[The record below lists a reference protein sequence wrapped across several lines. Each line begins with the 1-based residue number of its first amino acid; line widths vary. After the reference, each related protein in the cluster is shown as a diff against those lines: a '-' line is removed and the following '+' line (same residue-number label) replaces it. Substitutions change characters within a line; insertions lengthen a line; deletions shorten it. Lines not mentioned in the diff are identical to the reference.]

1 MSELVLPITMA
12 NLEEC
17 VELYITVFNSEP
29 WHESWTYESA
39 KERLTDLLN
48 TPKFF
53 GLLLYCQN
61 ELIGFIAGNSKK
73 SYQGLTYYLA
83 ELCVK
88 GEIQGKGYGSRLL
101 HLLENELLKRN
112 IKSLYLLTANKGA
125 AEHFYKKNNYKVN
138 ENRIVM
144 NKVLFNFKLFNDELL
159 NIK

>member
-1 MSELVLPITMA
+1 MSELVLPITTA
-12 NLEEC
+12 NLEQC
-17 VELYITVFNSEP
+17 IDLYIAVFNSEP
-29 WHESWTYESA
+29 WNESWTYGNA
-39 KERLTDLLN
+39 KERLSDLLN

-53 GLLLYCQN
+53 GLQLYCQN

-83 ELCVK
+83 ELCVRS
-88 GEIQGKGYGSRLL
+88 EIQGKGYGSRLL

-125 AEHFYKKNNYKVN
+125 AKYFYKTNNYQVN

-144 NKVLFNFKLFNDELL
+144 NKDLHFV
-159 NIK
+159 